1 MANYVEKYFPLKVQH
16 QINETVGECISAKH
30 KIRFSEIS
38 TLMSDT
44 LRHEIMSDLGNTKFK
59 NKVLD
64 LIEKVR
70 LEADMLN
77 ASKTA
82 KLPEVERAIKPR
94 MIDAKNYDKN
104 GIEKL
109 GVDEGG

>member
-1 MANYVEKYFPLKVQH
+1 
-16 QINETVGECISAKH
+16 
-30 KIRFSEIS
+30 
-38 TLMSDT
+38 MSDT